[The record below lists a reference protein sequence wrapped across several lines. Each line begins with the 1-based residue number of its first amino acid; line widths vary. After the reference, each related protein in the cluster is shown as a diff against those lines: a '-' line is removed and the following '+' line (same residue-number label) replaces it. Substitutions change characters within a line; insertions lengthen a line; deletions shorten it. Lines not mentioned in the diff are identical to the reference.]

1 MPSVFS
7 QQLLDQQITLIL
19 GEKLSEQE
27 IASCLKLA
35 EIFEPPVAKQFW
47 LTTAANPGIY
57 IVLAGKARV
66 LDNQENL
73 ITTLSAGSSFG
84 EATLFAQEA
93 FQPYAVRASTNLKLC
108 YLKQEILQGLIDHNP
123 GIGDRLFK
131 RAELW
136 DLVML
141 YRQNSQL
148 PSNPLDVPGILKALS
163 LFERHDL
170 SLKQQII
177 PKDCKLLLL
186 QKGELQNSEG
196 HVLTAGKIYSEVKP
210 GAWQVTQPVV
220 AYILRDS
227 NWQTAK
233 EDWQQLSEF
242 VELEEKKAVVEN
254 QKTPYS
260 KPKPEQR
267 TSSDNIISFPQREP
281 SPKQKQKKS
290 LPYFPSPKVKVRQLW
305 GSLTKTYPFY
315 AQQSSAD
322 CGAAC
327 LVMIGRYWGK
337 QFSVNRLREQAN
349 VNRSGSSL
357 RALAAAAE
365 SLGFSTRP
373 VKASLD
379 KFAQQPLPAI
389 AHWKGKHYI
398 VVYKITKKQV
408 IIADPAIG
416 QLSLTHAQFK
426 EG

>member
-1 MPSVFS
+1 M
-7 QQLLDQQITLIL
+7 
-19 GEKLSEQE
+19 
-27 IASCLKLA
+27 A

-57 IVLAGKARV
+57 IVLAGKVRV
-66 LDNQENL
+66 LDNEENL

-108 YLKQEILQGLIDHNP
+108 YLKQEILLGLMDRFP
-123 GIGDRLFK
+123 GIVDRLFK

-148 PSNPLDVPGILKALS
+148 LSNPLDVPGILKALS
-163 LFERHDL
+163 LFERHNL
-170 SLKQQII
+170 SLQQQTII
-177 PKDCKLLLL
+177 PNDCKLLLL
-186 QKGELQNSEG
+186 QKGELRNSEG
-196 HVLTAGKIYSEVKP
+196 HTLTPGKIYSEAKP
-210 GAWQVTQPVV
+210 GAWQATQPVV

-227 NWQTAK
+227 NWQIAK

-242 VELEEKKAVVEN
+242 VELEERKAVVEN
-254 QKTPYS
+254 QKTPRS
-260 KPKPEQR
+260 KPKPER
-267 TSSDNIISFPQREP
+267 ITSSGNVISFPQREP
-281 SPKQKQKKS
+281 SPKQKQKKF
-290 LPYFPSPKVKVRQLW
+290 LPYFPSPKVKVRQVW

-327 LVMIGRYWGK
+327 LAMIGRYWGK

-349 VNRSGSSL
+349 VSRSGSSL

-379 KFAQQPLPAI
+379 KFAEQPLPAI
-389 AHWKGKHYI
+389 AHWQGKHYI
-398 VVYKITKKQV
+398 VVYKITNKQV
-408 IIADPAIG
+408 IVAD
-416 QLSLTHAQFK
+416 
-426 EG
+426 